1 MKLGLIKL
9 ENEKI
14 VGVQYLESKFDREL
28 GDTLNIDGV
37 KWRVGIIGDTK
48 NDIIIALNGII
59 KKINAITRRAN
70 KIEDRRVFNSLF
82 RDLNL
87 ERYI

>member
-9 ENEKI
+9 KNEKI

-48 NDIIIALNGII
+48 NDVIIALNGII
-59 KKINAITRRAN
+59 KEINAITRRAN

>member
-9 ENEKI
+9 KNEKI
-14 VGVQYLESKFDREL
+14 VGVKYFDSKFDREL

-37 KWRVGIIGDTK
+37 KWRVGIIGYTK
-48 NDIIIALNGII
+48 NEVIIALNDII
-59 KKINAITRRAN
+59 KEINAITRKAN
-70 KIEDRRVFNSLF
+70 KIENRKVFNSLF
-82 RDLNL
+82 KNLNL

>member
-9 ENEKI
+9 KNEKI
-14 VGVQYLESKFDREL
+14 VGVKYFDSKFDREL

-48 NDIIIALNGII
+48 NEVIIALNDII
-59 KKINAITRRAN
+59 KEINAITRKAN
-70 KIEDRRVFNSLF
+70 KIENRKVFNSLF
-82 RDLNL
+82 KNLNL

>member
-1 MKLGLIKL
+1 MSQEDEISSTTKDHRI
-9 ENEKI
+9 N
-14 VGVQYLESKFDREL
+14 YSKFDREL

-48 NDIIIALNGII
+48 NEVIIALNDII
-59 KKINAITRRAN
+59 KEIKAITRKAN
-70 KIEDRRVFNSLF
+70 KIENRKVFNSLF
-82 RDLNL
+82 KNLNL